1 MLFRK
6 ISFPSFRPA
15 LKATSRRLP
24 EPTLRRVLDRE
35 RQRADRTHSPL
46 SLIHFD
52 LLSRDE
58 FLRNT
63 LSQIIESRIR
73 QTDAFGDYETSI
85 AVVLPATSVDDA
97 ARVAEDI
104 TDAMRVHGRIG
115 WRCLEYPSGN
125 FRVCRE
131 NEPIRDSATQDGYQ
145 DYGNDPSRVY
155 SLFVKP
161 LPRWKRLIDVVVSAT
176 LLVLTAPILLLAAMA
191 IKCTSPGP
199 IIFAQRRRGLGG
211 KPFTMYK
218 LRTMYADA
226 ESRKAQLRPL
236 SEQDGPAFKMKN
248 DPRVTWVGKY
258 LRKTCIDEL
267 PQLWNVLRGD
277 MTLVGPRPLPCD
289 EADAC
294 AEWQKR
300 RLDVTPGLTCI
311 WQATSGKERVPFAE
325 WMRMDMR
332 YIKDRSLLK
341 DLKLLAKT
349 FWAVIRHRASH

>member
-1 MLFRK
+1 
-6 ISFPSFRPA
+6 
-15 LKATSRRLP
+15 
-24 EPTLRRVLDRE
+24 
-35 RQRADRTHSPL
+35 
-46 SLIHFD
+46 
-52 LLSRDE
+52 
-58 FLRNT
+58 
-63 LSQIIESRIR
+63 
-73 QTDAFGDYETSI
+73 
-85 AVVLPATSVDDA
+85 
-97 ARVAEDI
+97 
-104 TDAMRVHGRIG
+104 
-115 WRCLEYPSGN
+115 
-125 FRVCRE
+125 
-131 NEPIRDSATQDGYQ
+131 
-145 DYGNDPSRVY
+145 
-155 SLFVKP
+155 
-161 LPRWKRLIDVVVSAT
+161 
-176 LLVLTAPILLLAAMA
+176 
-191 IKCTSPGP
+191 
-199 IIFAQRRRGLGG
+199 
-211 KPFTMYK
+211 MYK

-332 YIKDRSLLK
+332 YIKERSLLK